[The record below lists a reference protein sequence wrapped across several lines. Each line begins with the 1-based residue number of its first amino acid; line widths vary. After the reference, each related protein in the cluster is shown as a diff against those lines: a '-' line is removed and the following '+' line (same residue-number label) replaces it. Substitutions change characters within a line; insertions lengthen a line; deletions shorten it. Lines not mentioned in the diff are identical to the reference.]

1 MSPLPV
7 EHTLMSTRPME
18 KTIAAPERLDLES
31 RTVFRRAAG
40 EVLDLLAEGA
50 GRLVI
55 DLSGTRSVDSAGL
68 GALMLI
74 QRKAAERR
82 QTVCLR
88 GANEELRFVLVLTT
102 LDAER
107 GAPAAQLRSGQSPRR
122 DFVHRT
128 ARSDACH
135 LRSERRR
142 QDHTAEGARRTDTT
156 ATGASGGR
164 RRTPGDRMDW
174 SPTAALRAAHRARE
188 SPLLGVIVRR
198 IGPR

>member
-31 RTVFRRAAG
+31 RTAFRRAAG

-88 GANEELRFVLVLTT
+88 GANEELRFLLVLTK
-102 LDAER
+102 LDDLFDMEPLMNVLDLGHSR
-107 GAPAAQLRSGQSPRR
+107 YLVKPYELSELAA
-122 DFVHRT
+122 
-128 ARSDACH
+128 AIDA
-135 LRSERRR
+135 
-142 QDHTAEGARRTDTT
+142 AG
-156 ATGASGGR
+156 
-164 RRTPGDRMDW
+164 
-174 SPTAALRAAHRARE
+174 
-188 SPLLGVIVRR
+188 
-198 IGPR
+198 